1 MVRRKSDQK
10 DASPRLSPA
19 TTPELRENQMIALAE
34 KEAERQL
41 RNHTASSQVI
51 VHYLKLGST
60 REKLEEQKLRH
71 ETEMLKAKT
80 SSLNSV
86 DEYKELV
93 DKAIQA
99 MKSYQGLTSGEE
111 ESDDHAD

>member
-10 DASPRLSPA
+10 DASPRVRPA

-60 REKLEEQKLRH
+60 REQLEKEKLRH
-71 ETEMLKAKT
+71 ETEMVKAKT
-80 SSLNSV
+80 SSLNNADDYKAIV
-86 DEYKELV
+86 DE
-93 DKAIQA
+93 AIQA

-111 ESDDHAD
+111 ESDDNTD